1 MVLQYLCNFEMVSK
15 QGNSD
20 GLKVTKS
27 QDKKNTYCHTIF
39 NWSSRKDKAL
49 PWEYKADHWCW
60 WGHCKQWPRKGQEE
74 IPAEWRCSDEV

>member
-27 QDKKNTYCHTIF
+27 QDKKNPHTVLLYLTGVLEKTRLFHGNTKQITG
-39 NWSSRKDKAL
+39 A
-49 PWEYKADHWCW
+49 W
-60 WGHCKQWPRKGQEE
+60 WGHSKLWPRKGQEE
-74 IPAEWRCSDEV
+74 IPSWVEMF